1 MTTLWVM
8 LGVIVALV
16 LMVVGVLVYAGM
28 TQIALEDD
36 EDDFHE

>member
-8 LGVIVALV
+8 MGVILGLV
-16 LMVVGVLVYAGM
+16 VMVVGVLVYAGM
-28 TQIALEDD
+28 SQIALEDD